1 MPALNIKVNVVA
13 AQMKYFFLLVTLF
26 IVSLTGCTDDGSAT
40 KAKEDKATV
49 FDGHLKALDKT
60 RNIENVL
67 QKSADQRQ
75 NKLDAQ

>member
-13 AQMKYFFLLVTLF
+13 AQMKYLFLLVTLS

-60 RNIENVL
+60 RNIESIL
-67 QKSADQRQ
+67 KKSADERQ